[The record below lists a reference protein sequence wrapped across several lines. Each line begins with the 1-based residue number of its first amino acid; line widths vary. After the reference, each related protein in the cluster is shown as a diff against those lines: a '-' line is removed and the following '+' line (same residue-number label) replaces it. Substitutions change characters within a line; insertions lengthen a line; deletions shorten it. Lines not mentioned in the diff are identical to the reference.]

1 MKHASGTGEGE
12 NLAWASWALTP
23 TQAVNMWGDEKSLY
37 TSYVPIDSSNYQT
50 FGHYTQMVWRDT
62 TQIGCAVVTC
72 ASGGSV
78 VVCRYSPPGNY
89 LGEYPY

>member
-23 TQAVNMWGDEKSLY
+23 TQAVNMWGDEKSFY

-72 ASGGSV
+72 ASGSI